1 MELIISGRSEG
12 FAAASAIN
20 DFFSREG
27 TATYVLQTRLK
38 LLSAPSLPFQALGIY
53 IEALD
58 HTKPSSSPTTVQP
71 QKKLVGSRSGQSQK
85 MYELTIGNGYY
96 QLDAPARHAAICSA
110 LVSIAES
117 LDAEFP
123 SADGRAL
130 ADRIRS
136 VAQSHTSVVA

>member
-12 FAAASAIN
+12 LAAASAIN
-20 DFFSREG
+20 DFFIREG
-27 TATYVLQTRLK
+27 TAMYVLQTHLK
-38 LLSAPSLPFQALGIY
+38 LLQMPSLPFHALGIY

-58 HTKPSSSPTTVQP
+58 HTKPSSSPITVQP

-96 QLDAPARHAAICSA
+96 QLDAPARRAAICSA
-110 LVSIAES
+110 FVSIAES

-136 VAQSHTSVVA
+136 VAQTNAAVVA

>member
-12 FAAASAIN
+12 LAAASAIN
-20 DFFSREG
+20 DFFIREG
-27 TATYVLQTRLK
+27 TATCVLQTHLK
-38 LLSAPSLPFQALGIY
+38 LLQMPSLPFQALGIY
-53 IEALD
+53 IEAMD
-58 HTKPSSSPTTVQP
+58 HTKPSSSPITVDP

-96 QLDAPARHAAICSA
+96 QLDAPARRAAICSA
-110 LVSIAES
+110 LLSIAEN

-136 VAQSHTSVVA
+136 VAQGHASVIA